1 MFELSQAFHRARRR
15 RNRAPIILFTLKNA
29 FGARVYADR
38 RPDEASAG
46 LAAPAA
52 ADGRFLADGGRLAG
66 WGSLPLL
73 ERSARVLAYGR
84 LRESLAPLRGELWAN
99 LQQEEAGALN
109 VELSNAGP
117 DGARPFSRMEALEN
131 LLGAAG
137 ELCLGYAEV
146 PPRQWLTRFRGQVTA
161 YRLEAER
168 VVLSLRA
175 W

>member
-15 RNRAPIILFTLKNA
+15 RNRAPVILFTLRNA
-29 FGARVYADR
+29 FGARIYADR

-52 ADGRFLADGGRLAG
+52 ADGLFLADGSRWAG
-66 WGSLPLL
+66 WGSLSLL

-84 LRESLAPLRGELWAN
+84 LRESLTPVRGELWAN
-99 LQQEEAGALN
+99 LQQEEAGALS
-109 VELSNAGP
+109 VELSNSGPAG
-117 DGARPFSRMEALEN
+117 GRPFSRMEALEN

-137 ELCLGYAEV
+137 ELTVGYPEV

-168 VVLSLRA
+168 VTLSLRA

>member
-15 RNRAPIILFTLKNA
+15 RNRAPIVLFTLRNA

-99 LQQEEAGALN
+99 LGQEEAGTLN
-109 VELSNAGP
+109 VELSNAAPTARAPSAAWRRWRTCWARRASSAWATPRCRPANGSP
-117 DGARPFSRMEALEN
+117 ASGAR
-131 LLGAAG
+131 
-137 ELCLGYAEV
+137 
-146 PPRQWLTRFRGQVTA
+146 
-161 YRLEAER
+161 
-168 VVLSLRA
+168 
-175 W
+175 